1 MRRVSTWAP
10 PLLWLGLMV
19 AATSIPNLDTSN
31 WPNADKVFH
40 FAVYAVWAILCLRT
54 VKLAGWG
61 GAAVWMIVAAAGL
74 AVGAADELHEKIIPG
89 RTVSL
94 PDFLYNAAGFMT
106 GMVMGNIRFF
116 KKAGEQAS

>member
-1 MRRVSTWAP
+1 MRRISTWAP

-54 VKLAGWG
+54 VKLAGWE
-61 GAAVWMIVAAAGL
+61 GAAVWIIVAAAGL
-74 AVGAADELHEKIIPG
+74 AVGAADEIHEKIIPG

-94 PDFLYNAAGFMT
+94 NDFFYNAAGFMA
-106 GMVMGNIRFF
+106 GMAMGYLRFF
-116 KKAGEQAS
+116 KKRAEIAA

>member
-1 MRRVSTWAP
+1 
-10 PLLWLGLMV
+10 MV

>member
-1 MRRVSTWAP
+1 MKRLSAWAP
-10 PLLWLGLMV
+10 PVLWLGLMM
-19 AATSIPNLDTSN
+19 AATSIPNLDTSK

-54 VKLAGWG
+54 VRMAEWG
-61 GAAVWMIVAAAGL
+61 GTAVWIAVAAAGL

-94 PDFLYNAAGFMT
+94 SDFFFNAAGLMA
-106 GMVMGNIRFF
+106 GMIIGHIRFF
-116 KKAGEQAS
+116 RKTVEPAP

>member
-1 MRRVSTWAP
+1 MRKLSTWAP
-10 PLLWLGLMV
+10 PVLWLGLMV

-31 WPNADKVFH
+31 WPKADKVFH

-54 VKLAGWG
+54 VRMAGWR
-61 GAAVWMIVAAAGL
+61 GAAVWAVVAAAGL

-94 PDFLYNAAGFMT
+94 TDFLYNAAGFMA
-106 GMVMGNIRFF
+106 GMAMGYIRFF
-116 KKAGEQAS
+116 GRKAETAT